1 MRKFVNAPLP
11 FQGQKRRFVKQLEE
25 MAKRQTEGA
34 VFVDLFGGSGLVSHV
49 IKRVRPDCRVVW
61 NDYDRYSERLAN
73 AGRTNEMLKALRPIV
88 ADVPKKLRIE
98 EPVRSAVVA
107 EVERWNKTGY
117 VDWISISSN
126 LHFTMNYSHNFEEF
140 RKETLYNRLRKDD
153 YDVEGYLEGVEVVSM
168 DYRELFERFRLV
180 PEVVFILDPP
190 YLSTDCGTY
199 RSDSYWRLADYL
211 DVLKCL
217 QGTQYVYFTSSKSTI
232 VELADWMARNPM
244 ACNSFEGAEVHRVHV
259 SGQALNYDDIMLV
272 KAA

>member
-1 MRKFVNAPLP
+1 MKKFVNAPLP

-25 MAKRQTEGA
+25 MARRQTEGA

-49 IKRVRPDCRVVW
+49 IKRARPDCRVVW
-61 NDYDRYSERLAN
+61 NDYDHYSERLAN
-73 AGRTNEMLKALRPIV
+73 VGRTNEMLKALRGIV
-88 ADVPKKLRIE
+88 AGVPKKLRIE

-107 EVERWNKTGY
+107 EVERWNKAGY

-126 LHFTMNYSHNFEEF
+126 LHFTMHYSRNFEEF
-140 RKETLYNRLRKDD
+140 CKETLYNRLRKDD

-168 DYRELFERFRLV
+168 DYRRLFEQFRLV
-180 PEVVFILDPP
+180 PDVIFILDPP
-190 YLSTDCGTY
+190 YLLTDCGTY
-199 RSDSYWRLADYL
+199 RDGAYWRLADYL

-217 QGTQYVYFTSSKSTI
+217 QETQFVYFTSSKSTI

-244 ACNSFEGAEVHRVHV
+244 ACNPFEGAEVHHVHV

>member
-1 MRKFVNAPLP
+1 MKKFVNAPLP
-11 FQGQKRRFVKQLEE
+11 FQGQKRRFVRQIEE
-25 MAKRQTEGA
+25 MGKRQKKGT

-49 IKRVRPDCRVVW
+49 IKHERPDCRVVW
-61 NDYDRYSERLAN
+61 NDYDHYSERLAN
-73 AGRTNEMLKALRPIV
+73 VGRTNEMLKALRGIV
-88 ADVPKKLRIE
+88 AGVPKKLRIE

-107 EVERWNKTGY
+107 EVERWNKTGH

-140 RKETLYNRLRKDD
+140 RKETLYNRVRKDD
-153 YDVEGYLEGVEVVSM
+153 YDVEGYFEGVEVVSM
-168 DYRELFERFRLV
+168 DYRRLFEQFRLV
-180 PEVVFILDPP
+180 PDVIFILDPP

-199 RSDSYWRLADYL
+199 RDGAYWRLADYL

-217 QGTQYVYFTSSKSTI
+217 QGTQFVYFTSSKSTI

-244 ACNSFEGAEVHRVHV
+244 ACNPFEGAEVHRVHV

>member
-1 MRKFVNAPLP
+1 MRKFVNAPLL

-25 MAKRQTEGA
+25 MAKRQTEEA

-49 IKRVRPDCRVVW
+49 IKRARPDCRVVW

-73 AGRTNEMLKALRPIV
+73 AGRTNEMLKALRGIV
-88 ADVPKKLRIE
+88 AGVPKKLRIE

-107 EVERWNKTGY
+107 EVERWNKAGY

-199 RSDSYWRLADYL
+199 RDGAYWRLADYL

-217 QGTQYVYFTSSKSTI
+217 QGTQFVYFTSSKSTI

-244 ACNSFEGAEVHRVHV
+244 ACNPFEGAEVHRVHV